1 MPNQF
6 IYMKKSVAVIIVAL
20 IIIAGIGIYLLMSS
34 SLGNDQTPN
43 IIDDSSNNQIDIPS
57 GGNTDGSDSGVNVA
71 TFSLSGKNFKYS
83 MNGVDNP
90 DLKVKQGDKVRI
102 EFTSSQGFHDWKI
115 DEFSAAT
122 ERVSDTDSKTVTVEF
137 IADKKGTFEYYCSV
151 GEHRLMG

>member
-1 MPNQF
+1 
-6 IYMKKSVAVIIVAL
+6 MKKSVAGIIVAL

-43 IIDDSSNNQIDIPS
+43 II
-57 GGNTDGSDSGVNVA
+57 
-71 TFSLSGKNFKYS
+71 
-83 MNGVDNP
+83 DNP

-151 GEHRLMG
+151 GEHRLMGMKGNLIVE